1 MMKKNPIVPLIMM
14 FAVMMA
20 IIVLAAITHMS
31 GNPTDAAESSEVSL
45 PAFSEI
51 IVPSSMP
58 ANISISVPAGFT
70 ETSSE
75 HYDKYYVK
83 DDASII
89 ITGEELLYGQ
99 DDVNA
104 YTDNVLAQYQKTADR
119 FTLVSD
125 EKIKISSKP
134 ARLLEFSYAIIA
146 PDKEQDLRCLTAIV
160 IKDNYAYLF
169 TCKSHADTFSSYTN
183 HFRKMLESIE
193 ILDREKPD
201 PFAEQT
207 QPAEAVQSGTQTAPA
222 A

>member
-1 MMKKNPIVPLIMM
+1 MKKNPIVPLVMM
-14 FAVMMA
+14 FAVMLA

-31 GNPTDAAESSEVSL
+31 GNETDTAESSEFSL

-58 ANISISVPAGFT
+58 ANLAISVPAGFT

-83 DDASII
+83 DDASVI
-89 ITGEELLYGQ
+89 ITGEELLYGH

-119 FTLVSD
+119 FALLSD
-125 EKIKISSKP
+125 EKIKISSQS
-134 ARLLEFSYAIIA
+134 ARLLEFSYVISAA
-146 PDKEQDLRCLTAIV
+146 DKEQAFRCLTAIV
-160 IKDNYAYLF
+160 TKDDYAYLF
-169 TCKSHADTFSSYTN
+169 TCKSHADTFSAYSN

-193 ILDREKPD
+193 ILEREKPD
-201 PFAEQT
+201 PFADQT
-207 QPAEAVQSGTQTAPA
+207 QSSPSVQSDIQTTA
-222 A
+222 AS

>member
-1 MMKKNPIVPLIMM
+1 MMKKNPIVPLVMM
-14 FAVMMA
+14 FSVILA
-20 IIVLAAITHMS
+20 IIVLAAITHRNGS
-31 GNPTDAAESSEVSL
+31 LTDTAESSESSL

-75 HYDKYYVK
+75 HYDKYYIK

-104 YTDNVLAQYQKTADR
+104 YTDNVLAQYRKTADR
-119 FTLVSD
+119 FMLLSD
-125 EKIKISSKP
+125 EKIKISSQS

-146 PDKEQDLRCLTAIV
+146 PDKEQELRCLTAV
-160 IKDNYAYLF
+160 VTKDNYAYLF
-169 TCKSHADTFSSYTN
+169 TCKSHADTFSIYSN

-193 ILDREKPD
+193 ILEREKTD
-201 PFAEQT
+201 PFADQT
-207 QPAEAVQSGTQTAPA
+207 QPSEPVQSGTQTAPA